1 MSALYALLSHNRNVG
16 IPISL
21 YGYFPLY
28 PVLRRAV
35 KNVALIRQRFKIKVE
50 NTGIKNVS
58 PGPVFHEDNEFSSSD
73 RLEVSD
79 GNCRAK
85 VRRER
90 EERESA
96 KNEKGARLKEH
107 RPFSDN

>member
-1 MSALYALLSHNRNVG
+1 MSALYSLLSHNRNVG

-35 KNVALIRQRFKIKVE
+35 KNVALIRQRFEIKVE

-58 PGPVFHEDNEFSSSD
+58 PGPVFYEDNEFSSSD

-90 EERESA
+90 EERERRETERTSS
-96 KNEKGARLKEH
+96 
-107 RPFSDN
+107 FQ

>member
-1 MSALYALLSHNRNVG
+1 M
-16 IPISL
+16 
-21 YGYFPLY
+21 Y

-58 PGPVFHEDNEFSSSD
+58 PGPVFHEDNEFPSSD

-96 KNEKGARLKEH
+96 KTEKGARLKEH